1 MRTGPNAF
9 VSHVEMPL
17 GPNLESMQCMLAAR
31 LAPTHLVMLFS
42 THTAWTTCATLLES
56 EGGLGLPAHAMPEA
70 DRQPTPIEHANL
82 DKPLVQAPTPH
93 TPSGRATRG
102 NPRPPQPD

>member
-1 MRTGPNAF
+1 
-9 VSHVEMPL
+9 
-17 GPNLESMQCMLAAR
+17 
-31 LAPTHLVMLFS
+31 MLFS

-102 NPRPPQPD
+102 NREEATPAHPSLTESDASTRVTPGG